1 MSHLVDWRSKIQKAG
16 TDGEIGH
23 DVTFK
28 VIESGVFSNEKELGT
43 EARVGAHK
51 FVLCLVRCL
60 DLFQSFM
67 FRTHLV
73 TLRIIFHKL
82 SINFQRGI
90 HQNVQWKS
98 FGGSHSDN

>member
-43 EARVGAHK
+43 EATVGAHK
-51 FVLCLVRCL
+51 FVLCLVRYL
-60 DLFQSFM
+60 DLVQSLM
-67 FRTHLV
+67 FRTHFI
-73 TLRIIFHKL
+73 TWRIIFHQL
-82 SINFQRGI
+82 STTFQ
-90 HQNVQWKS
+90 
-98 FGGSHSDN
+98 

>member
-1 MSHLVDWRSKIQKAG
+1 MSHLVDWRSRIQKAG

-28 VIESGVFSNEKELGT
+28 VIESGVFSNDKELGT
-43 EARVGAHK
+43 EATVGAHK
-51 FVLCLVRCL
+51 FVLCLVRYL

-67 FRTHLV
+67 LRTHLI
-73 TLRIIFHKL
+73 T
-82 SINFQRGI
+82 FQRGI
-90 HQNVQWKS
+90 HQDVQWES